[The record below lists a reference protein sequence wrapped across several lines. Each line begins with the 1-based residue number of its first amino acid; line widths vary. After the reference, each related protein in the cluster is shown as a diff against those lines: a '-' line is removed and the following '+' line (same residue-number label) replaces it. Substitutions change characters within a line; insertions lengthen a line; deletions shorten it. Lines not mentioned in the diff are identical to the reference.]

1 MKEIQHFRNLADRAV
16 LFSLLSK
23 GASVIALCATLVA
36 FLHNE
41 FAWMWIALLM
51 TINAMAAAWMFIRE
65 ADHCDEIACL
75 LEMDWVRR
83 NQAP

>member
-1 MKEIQHFRNLADRAV
+1 MKEIQRYRNLADRAV
-16 LFSLLSK
+16 LFSLLCK
-23 GASVIALCATLVA
+23 GISAILLCAVLVT
-36 FLHNE
+36 FVHE
-41 FAWMWIALLM
+41 QFHFMWIALLM